1 MDLALHFE
9 MDYAQILRKCP
20 NKDKKNFAILNSVRN
35 LVIHFYK
42 SHKISDMFYK
52 NT

>member
-20 NKDKKNFAILNSVRN
+20 NKGKKNFCDIEQCE
-35 LVIHFYK
+35 K
-42 SHKISDMFYK
+42 PSHSFL
-52 NT
+52 